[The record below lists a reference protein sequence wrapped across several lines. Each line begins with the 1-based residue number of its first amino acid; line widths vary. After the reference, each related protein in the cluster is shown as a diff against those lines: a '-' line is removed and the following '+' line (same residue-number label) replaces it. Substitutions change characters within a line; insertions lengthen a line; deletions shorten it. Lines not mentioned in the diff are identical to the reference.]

1 MSTRDEA
8 AGAACA
14 RKTNVLSLD
23 TCWKEQRCGSTHEL
37 KLREQLVPGGRAWCR
52 WTRGR
57 AREQTEEG
65 GTPMLRLREP
75 RVRVWRASVVSVDTR
90 LKKGKV
96 RNYTQA
102 EAAGATLREQRCR
115 STRRLKLR
123 QQLVP

>member
-57 AREQTEEG
+57 AREQTKE
-65 GTPMLRLREP
+65 RKH
-75 RVRVWRASVVSVDTR
+75 AH
-90 LKKGKV
+90 
-96 RNYTQA
+96 A
-102 EAAGATLREQRCR
+102 EAAGAAGACLE
-115 STRRLKLR
+115 SERR
-123 QQLVP
+123 VG